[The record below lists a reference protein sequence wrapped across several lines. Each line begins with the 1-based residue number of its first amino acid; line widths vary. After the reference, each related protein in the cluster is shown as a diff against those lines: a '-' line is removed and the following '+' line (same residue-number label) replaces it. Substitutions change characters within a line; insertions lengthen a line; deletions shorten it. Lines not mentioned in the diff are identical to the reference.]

1 MKLTQGRG
9 VDHIVE
15 IGGAGTMP
23 ESITACAV
31 GGHISLIGVLA
42 GFAGPIPTVQL
53 MAKQIRLIGI
63 TVGTR
68 RQQQDMIRAINQ
80 NGIRPVIDSHFP
92 LAELGGAFRHQESG
106 KHFGKI
112 CVDI

>member
-1 MKLTQGRG
+1 
-9 VDHIVE
+9 
-15 IGGAGTMP
+15 
-23 ESITACAV
+23 
-31 GGHISLIGVLA
+31 
-42 GFAGPIPTVQL
+42 

-92 LAELGGAFRHQESG
+92 LAALGGAFRHQESG

>member
-1 MKLTQGRG
+1 
-9 VDHIVE
+9 
-15 IGGAGTMP
+15 MP